1 MLARVELRRGHSLY
15 LNDGV
20 YGNLAELKWIGP
32 HFPMRLVRAGGRRPT
47 REPFDLFGP
56 TCDSIDSMPGRTGCR
71 LDVATGEWVEVGMM
85 GAYSNALATRFNGF
99 GSDGAALVHDAA
111 WYLGE
116 VNRPLP
122 AVHAA

>member
-1 MLARVELRRGHSLY
+1 
-15 LNDGV
+15 
-20 YGNLAELKWIGP
+20 
-32 HFPMRLVRAGGRRPT
+32 MRLLRAGGSPADRV
-47 REPFDLFGP
+47 PFDLFGP
-56 TCDSIDSMPGRTGCR
+56 TCDSIDSMPGPHW
-71 LDVATGEWVEVGMM
+71 LPADVAAGEWIEVGMM